1 MKLIAE
7 NTESTVVLRYEHKQ
21 SQRIAYQS
29 EAQLEDALI
38 EQLQAQGYEY
48 LDIHT
53 EEELIANL
61 RKQLEKLNHIEF
73 TDNEWKGFFRTKL
86 ANTGASIA
94 DKAELLQDDRT
105 AQLQYI
111 KEDNSGFQNVKLIDK
126 AHIFENSLQV
136 IHQYTPTEGKHRTR
150 YDVTILVNGL
160 PMVHIE
166 LKRRGVAVREA
177 FNQIKR
183 YSNDSFWADSGLF
196 EYIQLFVISNGS
208 DTKYY
213 SNTTRNKAQIEN
225 RKRTNKTGEEQIKKS
240 TKRCD
245 SFEFTSYWADGENN
259 VIRDLDDFTATFF
272 AKHTILNILTRYCVF
287 TADRELMVM
296 RPYQIAATEA
306 IIQKIRIASNQRVL
320 GTIDAGGYI
329 WHTTGSG
336 KTLTSFKTAQLCT
349 QLDYVDKVLFVVDR
363 KDLDYQ
369 TVREYEKF
377 KKGCVSSNKSTA
389 VLTKQ
394 MGNDNDRIIITTI
407 QKLNSFCKKEKEHS
421 VYGRHV
427 VIIFDEC
434 HRSQFGEMHNQ
445 IVKRFK
451 RYHIF
456 GFTGTP
462 IFPDNASNK
471 LFTTE
476 KIFGQRLHTYTV
488 ISAIADNNVLPF
500 RVEYIKTVDS
510 KSGIEDQ
517 KVSAIDIEKALLD
530 PKRITNI
537 TEYILTHYDQKT
549 FRNHV
554 YTLKDKRVSGFN
566 SILATASIEA
576 ARLYYAEFKRQQ
588 AALPEDER
596 LKIALIYS
604 YSVNDDDPE
613 ANGLLL
619 EEDSEGTSQ
628 LDQTDRDFLDNA
640 IADYNAMFACNF
652 DTGDQ
657 FANYYKDVSERMKKR
672 ELDMLIVVN
681 MFLTGFDATTLNTL
695 WVDKNLRQ
703 HGLMQAY
710 SRTNRILNTIKQF
723 GMIVCFRNLEKE
735 TNDTI
740 ALFGDKDSKGLVLL
754 KTYDEY
760 VHGYTDSKGKYHM
773 GFEELV
779 EAMKERFPL
788 DNPQALHMMGEEAE
802 KDFIRVFGT
811 YVRLNNVLST
821 FDRFEEE
828 KETFITPAEEQDYR
842 SLYLNLHDKY
852 RSVHEG
858 DKVEINDDLVFEIEL
873 IKQVD
878 INIDFIIQ
886 LIEQHRAKKEKDK
899 TELMIQIQKAVGSS
913 PLLRNKSEL
922 IEEFVRRYAMDREVS
937 QQWAAYVSNQAHK
950 QLDELIADENL
961 NPEQTEDFMRHAFH
975 IGEVERN
982 GDRITKC
989 LPPLPL
995 FTSDNKRAITKRRV
1009 LDRLCD
1015 WFDRFFDIFKFE

>member
-1 MKLIAE
+1 MKLISE

-73 TDNEWKGFFRTKL
+73 TDNEWKGFFRAKI
-86 ANTGASIA
+86 ANQGADIK
-94 DKAELLQDDRT
+94 DKTELLQDDRAAMLT
-105 AQLQYI
+105 YI
-111 KEDNSGFQNVKLIDK
+111 KEDNSGFQNVKLIEK
-126 AHIFENSLQV
+126 TRIFENSLQV

-245 SFEFTSYWADGENN
+245 SFEFTSYWADSENN
-259 VIRDLDDFTATFF
+259 VIRELEDFTATFF
-272 AKHTILNILTRYCVF
+272 AKHTLLNILTRYCVF
-287 TADRELMVM
+287 TAEKELMVM

-306 IIQKIRIASNQRVL
+306 IIQRVRMATNQHLL
-320 GTIDAGGYI
+320 GKIDAGGYI

-369 TVREYEKF
+369 TVKEYERF
-377 KKGCVSSNKSTA
+377 KKGCVSSNKSIA
-389 VLTKQ
+389 ILAKQ
-394 MGNDNDRIIITTI
+394 LDSAKDRIIITTI
-407 QKLNSFCKKEKEHS
+407 QKLNSFCKKEKQHE
-421 VYGRHV
+421 VYGKHV

-434 HRSQFGEMHNQ
+434 HRSQFGDMHDL

-451 RYHIF
+451 QYHIF

-462 IFPDNASNK
+462 IFTANAVKK
-471 LFTTE
+471 LLTTE
-476 KIFGQRLHTYTV
+476 SVFGKCLHTYTV

-500 RVEYIKTVDS
+500 RVDYIKTMDS
-510 KSGIEDQ
+510 KSGILEQQVRD
-517 KVSAIDIEKALLD
+517 IDRERALMA
-530 PKRITNI
+530 PERIRNI
-537 TEYILTHYDQKT
+537 VEYVLQHFDIKT

-566 SILATASIEA
+566 SILATASIPA
-576 ARLYYAEFKRQQ
+576 ARMYYEEFKRQQ
-588 AALPEDER
+588 AELPEEKR

-604 YSVNDDDPE
+604 YGVNEDDPE
-613 ANGLLL
+613 EGGLLA
-619 EEDSEGTSQ
+619 EEDGESTSQ
-628 LDQTDRDFLDNA
+628 LDQNDRDFLENA
-640 IADYNAMFACNF
+640 IKDYNAMFGCNF
-652 DTGDQ
+652 DTSSDKFG
-657 FANYYKDVSERMKKR
+657 NYYKDVSERMKKR

-723 GMIVCFRNLEKE
+723 GMIVCFRNLEQA
-735 TNDTI
+735 TNDAI
-740 ALFGDKDSKGLVLL
+740 AMFGDKDSKGLVLL
-754 KTYDEY
+754 KTYDDY
-760 VHGYTDSKGKYHM
+760 IHGYVDGKDEYHM
-773 GFEELV
+773 GFEELIDV
-779 EAMKERFPL
+779 LKERFPL
-788 DNPQALHMMGEEAE
+788 EDPQALHMMGEEAE

-811 YVRLNNVLST
+811 YLRVNNILTT

-828 KETFITPAEEQDYR
+828 KDTFISPADEQDYR
-842 SLYLNLHDKY
+842 SIYLDLRDKY
-852 RSVHEG
+852 RRQTDG
-858 DKVEINDDLVFEIEL
+858 DKVDINDDLVFEMEL

-878 INIDFIIQ
+878 INIDYILAI
-886 LIEQHRAKKEKDK
+886 IEQHRAKKEKDK
-899 TELMIQIQKAVGSS
+899 TELIIQIQKAIGAS
-913 PLLRNKSEL
+913 PLLRNKKEL
-922 IEEFVRRYAMDREVS
+922 IEEFVRRYATDREVS
-937 QQWAAYVSNQAHK
+937 QQWAKYVADQAHR
-950 QLDELIADENL
+950 QLDALIAEEEL
-961 NPEQTEDFMRHAFH
+961 VPEATVDFMRHSFQ
-975 IGEVERN
+975 IGEVERS

-989 LPPLPL
+989 LKPMSL
-995 FTSDNKRAITKRRV
+995 FDNSRASNKKHV
-1009 LDRLCD
+1009 LDRLCE